1 MYTKPYTLKNYSRHR
16 KAPTFQFEID
26 SFWMKILF
34 SNEGIIENFRTLT
47 NLADGLLS
55 NRKCHKP
62 VCKMYVNK
70 PTGVNAS
77 VGAKAGLLSK
87 TLVTDV
93 TFVRTHFVDQRM
105 HVFLYNT
112 QNNCSNFLYH
122 RFGWISNNNCH
133 SVELTDR
140 PMHS

>member
-1 MYTKPYTLKNYSRHR
+1 MSIYVCCMYTKPYTLKNYSRHR
-16 KAPTFQFEID
+16 KAPTFQFEQN
-26 SFWMKILF
+26 LEF
-34 SNEGIIENFRTLT
+34 SHFCGVSNG
-47 NLADGLLS
+47 
-55 NRKCHKP
+55 NRKCHRP
-62 VCKMYVNK
+62 VCKMYVNKK

-112 QNNCSNFLYH
+112 QNNCSNFLH
-122 RFGWISNNNCH
+122 HLEKFQANR
-133 SVELTDR
+133 
-140 PMHS
+140 